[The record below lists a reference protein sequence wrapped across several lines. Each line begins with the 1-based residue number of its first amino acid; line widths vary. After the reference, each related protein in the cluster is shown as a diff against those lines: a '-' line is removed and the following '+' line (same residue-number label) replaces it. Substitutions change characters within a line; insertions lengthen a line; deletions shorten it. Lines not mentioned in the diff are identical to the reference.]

1 MSQANKVRL
10 IKAAR
15 EASMSDSDILREV
28 LGGEYGSERRRKLV
42 VEVGRATGTQR
53 ERSLAARPR
62 FRTAPERT
70 PTPRRVA

>member
-28 LGGEYGSERRRKLV
+28 LGGEYE
-42 VEVGRATGTQR
+42 AR
-53 ERSLAARPR
+53 EGES
-62 FRTAPERT
+62 
-70 PTPRRVA
+70 